1 MCSPRRSQHRNKAKA
16 LELLARRVGGAL
28 AQRRAAEESA
38 QRLSL
43 RGSGDRSERIR
54 TYNAPHDRVRT
65 VWKSNF
71 RRLRH
76 RRCPRNCGSSMAYNL
91 THWFTQ
97 VTDRRCHVT
106 SPGVP
111 RVLGGEIEVFVD
123 ALIQLDADE
132 RVAAFEAS

>member
-1 MCSPRRSQHRNKAKA
+1 MCARTGSWQCTNQLSRRFSTHWLIYAQ
-16 LELLARRVGGAL
+16 VGGAL
-28 AQRRAAEESA
+28 AQQRAAEESA

-54 TYNAPHDRVRT
+54 TYNAPHDRV
-65 VWKSNF
+65 
-71 RRLRH
+71 
-76 RRCPRNCGSSMAYNL
+76 
-91 THWFTQ
+91 
-97 VTDRRCHVT
+97 TDHRCHVT

>member
-1 MCSPRRSQHRNKAKA
+1 MAWVSHRSIWSVRPRLAEKG
-16 LELLARRVGGAL
+16 LGEELSGAPDSLVDYAQVGGAL
-28 AQRRAAEESA
+28 AQQRAAEESA

-54 TYNAPHDRVRT
+54 TYNAPHDRV
-65 VWKSNF
+65 
-71 RRLRH
+71 
-76 RRCPRNCGSSMAYNL
+76 
-91 THWFTQ
+91 
-97 VTDRRCHVT
+97 TDHRCHVT

-123 ALIQLDADE
+123 ALIQQDAEE

>member
-54 TYNAPHDRVRT
+54 TYNAPHDRV
-65 VWKSNF
+65 
-71 RRLRH
+71 
-76 RRCPRNCGSSMAYNL
+76 A
-91 THWFTQ
+91 
-97 VTDRRCHVT
+97 DRV
-106 SPGVP
+106 
-111 RVLGGEIEVFVD
+111 EINK
-123 ALIQLDADE
+123 
-132 RVAAFEAS
+132 